1 MLYQQ
6 SSFLAVARD
15 WRRIMSI
22 IKVLFVAAAVC
33 LPLAACG
40 GGGAKT
46 ETSVTNTTVSKGQRL
61 IDLKAALDAGAITQ
75 QEYQKERQKILDE

>member
-1 MLYQQ
+1 
-6 SSFLAVARD
+6 
-15 WRRIMSI
+15 MSI
-22 IKVLFVAAAVC
+22 VRAFCVALVVC

-61 IDLKAALDAGAITQ
+61 IDLKAALDAGAISQ
-75 QEYQKERQKILDE
+75 DEYQKERQKILDE

>member
-1 MLYQQ
+1 MTI
-6 SSFLAVARD
+6 FR
-15 WRRIMSI
+15 
-22 IKVLFVAAAVC
+22 VLFVAAAMC

-61 IDLKAALDAGAITQ
+61 IDLKAALDAGAINEK
-75 QEYQKERQKILDE
+75 EYQKERQAILDE

>member
-1 MLYQQ
+1 M
-6 SSFLAVARD
+6 SVVRAV
-15 WRRIMSI
+15 
-22 IKVLFVAAAVC
+22 LLAAAFC

-61 IDLKAALDAGAITQ
+61 IDLKAALDAGAISQ
-75 QEYQKERQKILDE
+75 EEYQRERQKILDE